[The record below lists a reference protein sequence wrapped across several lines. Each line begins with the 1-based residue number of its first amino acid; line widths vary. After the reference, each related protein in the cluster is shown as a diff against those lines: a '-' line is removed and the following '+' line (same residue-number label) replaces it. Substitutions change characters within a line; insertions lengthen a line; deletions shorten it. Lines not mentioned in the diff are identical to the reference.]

1 MTVENGAAKAEE
13 EAAADAAFLKEN
25 VDIKYL
31 KKTIDIGLVDT
42 LLQQFAPAPEPA
54 APPPAQPEPATGQV
68 LEPKEEQSII
78 SKIKNF
84 WKGTDK
90 RINDIDSRI
99 SNLLSLHKRAKEVR
113 ALKREYEESISK
125 KLGK

>member
-25 VDIKYL
+25 VDIEYL

-42 LLQQFAPAPEPA
+42 LLQQFAPAPGPA
-54 APPPAQPEPATGQV
+54 APPTAQPEPATGQV
-68 LEPKEEQSII
+68 LELKEEQSII

-90 RINDIDSRI
+90 RINDIDSRL
-99 SNLLSLHKRAKEVR
+99 SNLLSLHEKAKEVR